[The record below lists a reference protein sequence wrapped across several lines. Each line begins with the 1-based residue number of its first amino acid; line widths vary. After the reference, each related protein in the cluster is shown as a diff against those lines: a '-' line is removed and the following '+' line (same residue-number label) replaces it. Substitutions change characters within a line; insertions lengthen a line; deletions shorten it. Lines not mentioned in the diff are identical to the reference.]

1 MHGTQTLNLF
11 YTLYLLNPANESKVL
26 NQANVGDKDHA

>member
-1 MHGTQTLNLF
+1 MYGTQTLNLF
-11 YTLYLLNPANESKVL
+11 YTFYLLNSTNESMVL